1 MDQANNSILSRV
13 KSWFVD
19 KWKWILGIFAGL
31 LALSAAF
38 YRRESFYKKNFQNL
52 KTTTEEE
59 KKITETAAKKLVD
72 QTENIVEDSNVEKK
86 DIIEKNKKA
95 EEDLKKDKEAFL
107 DESRNSDTLAED
119 IAKELGV
126 ELVKTK

>member
-1 MDQANNSILSRV
+1 MS
-13 KSWFVD
+13 
-19 KWKWILGIFAGL
+19 GL
-31 LALSAAF
+31 YNYCIS
-38 YRRESFYKKNFQNL
+38 YYK
-52 KTTTEEE
+52 
-59 KKITETAAKKLVD
+59 
-72 QTENIVEDSNVEKK
+72 NIKK
-86 DIIEKNKKA
+86 DELKETWEIIEKNKKA